1 MNLALF
7 KVNNLGDNIV
17 FLPVVQ
23 ALRKRFPDWRLMV
36 FTSPAAAAWPDAP
49 AARIRLWT
57 GCAD

>member
-36 FTSPAAAAWPDAP
+36 FTSPAAAE
-49 AARIRLWT
+49 L
-57 GCAD
+57 